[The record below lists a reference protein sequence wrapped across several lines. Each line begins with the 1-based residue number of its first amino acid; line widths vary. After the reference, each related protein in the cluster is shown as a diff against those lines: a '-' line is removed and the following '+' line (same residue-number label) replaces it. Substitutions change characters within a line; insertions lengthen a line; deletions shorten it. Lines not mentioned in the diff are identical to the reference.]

1 MKLTG
6 TRYRCLWKGANEARR
21 EARCAPEAR
30 VAEEGGSNAAKVYVP
45 MRDFISD
52 WKKWSLAERV
62 LAIVVVLG
70 MAGLPIGLA
79 LASTGGA

>member
-1 MKLTG
+1 
-6 TRYRCLWKGANEARR
+6 
-21 EARCAPEAR
+21 
-30 VAEEGGSNAAKVYVP
+30 